1 MIGQRQSRVVGTICT
16 KAIAWLQDKK
26 GWTVGGGCD
35 SVNCKVKVGGGSNVG
50 DGEQL
55 FQSGE

>member
-26 GWTVGGGCD
+26 GWTVGGGC
-35 SVNCKVKVGGGSNVG
+35 VNCKVKVGGGSNVG